1 MIEAIILA
9 AGESRRMGQLKPLIK
24 INGLTF
30 LQRITNEIRSSGITT
45 ISIVV
50 GFQAE
55 KIKNESGAIG
65 QFVINENY
73 PNGQFSSLQC
83 GIKSLSE
90 NCSGVVVCLGDQPQ
104 VKSDWIK
111 SLVHS
116 FNASP
121 AAIIRPSFHG
131 KSGHPL
137 LYSAQVFDDILAMP
151 PTATA
156 KELMSKYKD
165 ESHFVE
171 INSDGILYDADWP
184 EDVERIKNHYI

>member
-24 INGLTF
+24 INKLTF
-30 LQRITNEIRSSGITT
+30 LQRITHELKSSGITN

-50 GFQAE
+50 GFQAD
-55 KIKNESGAIG
+55 KIKRESGAIG
-65 QFVINENY
+65 HFVVNENY
-73 PNGQFSSLQC
+73 TNGQFSSLQC

-104 VKSDWIK
+104 VKSNWIK
-111 SLVHS
+111 SLVHN
-116 FNASP
+116 FNESH

-131 KSGHPL
+131 KSGHPV
-137 LYSAQVFDDILAMP
+137 LYSAKVFETILNMP

-156 KELMSKYKD
+156 KELMSQYKD
-165 ESHFVE
+165 ESRFVD
-171 INSDGILYDADWP
+171 IDSDGILYDADWP
-184 EDVERIKNHYI
+184 EDVERVKKYI